1 MKTITKYIADDGK
14 EFSSQEECK
23 NYEKNKW
30 FIEVWENKEETEWN
44 VSYWHDDVDL
54 YSGKEV
60 LAYLSKHCIITKKPE
75 HSCEKKVLNKGKN
88 N

>member
-1 MKTITKYIADDGK
+1 MKTIIKYITDDGE
-14 EFSSQEECK
+14 EFLNQEDCH

-30 FIEVWENKEETEWN
+30 FIEVWEHLDLDEEVFW
-44 VSYWHDDVDL
+44 YDDVDI

-75 HSCEKKVLNKGKN
+75 APSAKKVLNKGKN

>member
-1 MKTITKYIADDGK
+1 MKAVTKYIADDGK
-14 EFSSQEECK
+14 EFLSQEDCH

-30 FIEVWENKEETEWN
+30 FIEVWEQSDLDGE
-44 VSYWHDDVDL
+44 VFWHDDVDI

-75 HSCEKKVLNKGKN
+75 APSAKKVLNKGKN